1 MQETVPITI
10 IDGRL
15 NGNSLA
21 GDSKVFELELNIF
34 TKRLEFKIAA
44 AGNARLADIVPV
56 AREICDKITDATTEY
71 IRSQGINIP
80 CRKNCMTCCN
90 YLVSIS
96 ASEALYFKQEIFDKP
111 KILHNSMMRKY
122 LNSANRIIKHR
133 PPKHSLVSSS
143 GLLAGPSK
151 IKPLAD
157 WYASLKISCPF
168 LSNGRCAIYR
178 LRPFVCREHFVI
190 GSVADCRK
198 NSFEMRAVNMPV
210 QMGNILCRLSREL
223 CGVDEAVIL
232 PLALA
237 WCDVNDKLS
246 KQSWPAAV
254 LVDSFID
261 IVKKSV
267 SIPAYDNIAAVNKKE
282 G

>member
-1 MQETVPITI
+1 
-10 IDGRL
+10 
-15 NGNSLA
+15 
-21 GDSKVFELELNIF
+21 
-34 TKRLEFKIAA
+34 
-44 AGNARLADIVPV
+44 
-56 AREICDKITDATTEY
+56 
-71 IRSQGINIP
+71 
-80 CRKNCMTCCN
+80 
-90 YLVSIS
+90 
-96 ASEALYFKQEIFDKP
+96 
-111 KILHNSMMRKY
+111 
-122 LNSANRIIKHR
+122 
-133 PPKHSLVSSS
+133 
-143 GLLAGPSK
+143 
-151 IKPLAD
+151 
-157 WYASLKISCPF
+157 
-168 LSNGRCAIYR
+168 
-178 LRPFVCREHFVI
+178 
-190 GSVADCRK
+190 
-198 NSFEMRAVNMPV
+198 MPV